1 MWDVRTGTSRFNRNP
16 LKLKKAVIP
25 KIKFKGSYNWIKT
38 KLFHFDLTFTTQ
50 NKFEI
55 KFKGSAISQFV
66 ISEDERDQSLKVQG
80 IKTPTFFQKKVQ
92 GICTM

>member
-1 MWDVRTGTSRFNRNP
+1 MVGGGVS
-16 LKLKKAVIP
+16 LQ
-25 KIKFKGSYNWIKT
+25 T
-38 KLFHFDLTFTTQ
+38 KSLW
-50 NKFEI
+50 

-66 ISEDERDQSLKVQG
+66 ISEDERDQSLKVQR